1 MMRQLSRLLLHDK
14 ALLEQQCRVCLFQ
27 LESLRCMPTMATVS
41 DGTSLSVTGAPSAGE
56 GTEDI
61 LNADSKAAWTS
72 STADI
77 KGGQKRGNKHLAR
90 MMRSN
95 LASEAAAVR
104 MFGVQSR
111 LGGKRPDLEF
121 FKVRSIP

>member
-1 MMRQLSRLLLHDK
+1 
-14 ALLEQQCRVCLFQ
+14 
-27 LESLRCMPTMATVS
+27 MPTMATVS
-41 DGTSLSVTGAPSAGE
+41 DGSSLSVTGAPSANA
-56 GTEDI
+56 GTENI
-61 LNADSKAAWTS
+61 RNAGSKTAWNTDK
-72 STADI
+72 ADI
-77 KGGQKRGNKHLAR
+77 KNGKKRRNKHLGR

-121 FKVRSIP
+121 FKVRIIL

>member
-1 MMRQLSRLLLHDK
+1 
-14 ALLEQQCRVCLFQ
+14 
-27 LESLRCMPTMATVS
+27 MPTMATVS
-41 DGTSLSVTGAPSAGE
+41 DGTSLSVTGAPSASE

-72 STADI
+72 NEADM
-77 KGGQKRGNKHLAR
+77 KSGKKRRNKHLAR

-121 FKVRSIP
+121 FKARSIL

>member
-1 MMRQLSRLLLHDK
+1 MLRQLSRLLLHDK

-27 LESLRCMPTMATVS
+27 LEPLRYMPTMATVS
-41 DGTSLSVTGAPSAGE
+41 DGTSLSVTGAPCASE
-56 GTEDI
+56 GTENI

-72 STADI
+72 NEADM
-77 KGGQKRGNKHLAR
+77 KSGKKRRNKHLAR

-121 FKVRSIP
+121 FKVRSVP